1 MNDVEVGRTK
11 LMART
16 WLVRPKATSFQGVM
30 CIVFA
35 VVMLMPGSAR
45 ARTYKPALKAE
56 LPSTAQVVEQE
67 REQSAGDEQDLE
79 QEKSDRWQEK
89 QEREQEKRDREQ
101 EERDREQEKRD
112 REQEKRDREQERRDR
127 NSELYDNGREALDE
141 DDFNKAESK
150 FAELAALNG
159 TQTDAALYWKA
170 YAQNRLGKRDSALA
184 TIADLKHRFP
194 QSRWL
199 RDAGALEIDVRQR
212 AGQPAH
218 PESQSDDDLKM
229 LAIQGLMNSD
239 PERAMPLL
247 EKVLNGSGTPR
258 EKSKALFVIAESG
271 SPQAQTILVRVAK
284 GQSNPDLQRK
294 AIEYLG
300 IFGGGVRGGVQGGVQ
315 GGVEGGG
322 AGGAGAG
329 GNRGS
334 VLAEIYAASN
344 DESVKRTI
352 LRSYMVSGDKADLFA
367 AAKSEKEIALRR
379 EAIRELGLVHGVDE
393 LQQLY
398 QKESSTEVKR
408 EILQAFFLAGD
419 SNRLMEA
426 AKSEKDPEVRRA
438 AVRNLG
444 LISSSD
450 SAKALQSIY
459 SKETDRDVRKE
470 VLNAYFIQSNA
481 AGLVTIARGEKDPEL
496 KKEAV
501 SKLAL
506 MHDKAATDYLMEIL
520 QK

>member
-1 MNDVEVGRTK
+1 MNVVEIGQMELVQPRLPVGSRSTV
-11 LMART
+11 LRGAAYLALSMV
-16 WLVRPKATSFQGVM
+16 LL
-30 CIVFA
+30 I
-35 VVMLMPGSAR
+35 PGSVR
-45 ARTYKPALKAE
+45 ARTDAPSLSAP
-56 LPSTAQVVEQE
+56 LPSTAPLTEQE
-67 REQSAGDEQDLE
+67 QEQSADDKQDQE
-79 QEKSDRWQEK
+79 QEK
-89 QEREQEKRDREQ
+89 
-101 EERDREQEKRD
+101 RDREQEKRD
-112 REQEKRDREQERRDR
+112 REQEKRDREQEKRDREQENRDREQERLER
-127 NSELYDNGREALDE
+127 NSELYDDGREALDE
-141 DDFNKAESK
+141 DDYNKAESK
-150 FAELAALNG
+150 FAELASLNG
-159 TQTDAALYWKA
+159 PQTDAALYWKA
-170 YAQNRLGKRDSALA
+170 YAENRLGKRDTALS

-199 RDAGALEIDVRQR
+199 KDASALEIDVRQR
-212 AGQPAH
+212 AGQPAR
-218 PESQSDDDLKM
+218 PESQSNDDLKM

-258 EKSKALFVIAESG
+258 EKSKALFVIAQSG
-271 SPQAQTILVRVAK
+271 SPQAQAILVRVAK

-300 IFGGGVRGGVQGGVQ
+300 IFGGGVRGGVA
-315 GGVEGGG
+315 GGVEGGVEG
-322 AGGAGAG
+322 GVAGG
-329 GNRGS
+329 RPGS
-334 VLAEIYAASN
+334 PLREIYAASS

-352 LRSYMVSGDKADLFA
+352 LRSYMISGDKADLFA
-367 AAKSEKEIALRR
+367 AAKSEKDEKLRR
-379 EAIRELGLVHGVDE
+379 EAIRQLGLVHGVDE

-398 QKESSTEVKR
+398 QKEGSTEVKR
-408 EILQAFFLAGD
+408 EILQAFFLAGE
-419 SNRLMEA
+419 SNRLAEA
-426 AKSEKDPEVRRA
+426 AKNEKDPELRRA

-444 LISSSD
+444 LINSSD

-470 VLNAYFIQSNA
+470 VLNAYFIQGNA

-506 MHDKAATDYLMEIL
+506 MQDKAASDYLMEIL